1 MNNLKIILAS
11 QSPRRKELLGL
22 MGVNFEVM
30 PSDAEEDNNQK
41 IKLSKL
47 SESLALLKAQD
58 VFNKTSGKRV
68 VIGSDTLVS
77 VGGKLFGKPKNKE
90 EAFKMLKSLSNNTH
104 KVITSLAVLIDDGK
118 ILKKY
123 VTHDIAKVTFI
134 KLTDE
139 EINKYLEFDE
149 YKDKA
154 GAYAVQGRSGMFIKQ
169 INGSFA
175 SVMGLPTHLLY
186 SILHKENLIWHF

>member
-1 MNNLKIILAS
+1 MRDLKIILAS
-11 QSPRRKELLGL
+11 QSPRRKELLSL

-47 SESLALLKAQD
+47 SESLSLLKAKD
-58 VFNKTSGKRV
+58 VFDKTKGNRV

-77 VGGKLFGKPKNKE
+77 VNGKLFGKPQNKQ
-90 EAFKMLKSLSNNTH
+90 EAFKMLKALSGNTH
-104 KVITSLAVLIDDGK
+104 KVITSLTVLIDDGK
-118 ILKKY
+118 TTKQY

-139 EINKYLEFDE
+139 EINKYLELDE

-169 INGSFA
+169 IKGSFA

-186 SILHKENLIWHF
+186 NILHKENLL